1 MLSPAA
7 ASARFVL
14 APAALA
20 GAAGWLRRGAAA
32 SSPVDAH
39 ALQVDVVIRAGR
51 DRASIAYC
59 LAGLC
64 AQTLRPRRLR
74 LVEDAG
80 APRDGTAA
88 IAREFARMHGLWLE
102 IVELHASGG
111 CTGVA
116 ALQANALDGDVLV
129 VLDAR
134 TVLDSPD
141 WLARCVDVLQRDP
154 RAAAACGVRL
164 PLGDADRR
172 RWAMS
177 APFRRW
183 LGGDAWRD
191 PLAPRDAFGRMS
203 RELADLHGECAGL
216 VQQRFVEVGHARL
229 FGGLARI
236 GGAVA
241 YRRRALAAVAASMP
255 GAAVDELS
263 LGAAFARA
271 GLRIVPAAEAIT
283 REHSGRGL
291 AAALRARYRD
301 TQALLGAAV
310 PPAHGAQPARAL
322 RATALDRIAVPLF
335 ALAMLVAGQVAWLAM
350 LMMAEAVAWLA
361 ALVAVAPAPRGPVFA
376 RGLVAA
382 PLRWL
387 DALVDAAAVGA
398 FAWRRLRQRSE
409 WPVAS

>member
-1 MLSPAA
+1 MPSSAA
-7 ASARFVL
+7 VSARFVL
-14 APAALA
+14 APAAIA
-20 GAAGWLRRGAAA
+20 GAAGWLRREA
-32 SSPVDAH
+32 SSRPIDAH
-39 ALQVDVVIRAGR
+39 ALQVDVVIHAGR

-59 LAGLC
+59 LAGLY
-64 AQTLRPRRLR
+64 AQTLRPRRVR
-74 LVEDAG
+74 LVEDAD
-80 APRDGTAA
+80 APRDGTAL
-88 IAREFARMHGLWLE
+88 IAREFARMHGLRLE
-102 IVELHASGG
+102 VVELRSAGG
-111 CTGVA
+111 TAAIA

-141 WLARCVDVLQRDP
+141 WLARCIDALQRDP
-154 RAAAACGVRL
+154 RTAAACGVRL
-164 PLGDADRR
+164 PLGDGDRR

-191 PLAPRDAFGRMS
+191 PLAPRDAFGRLS
-203 RELADLHGECAGL
+203 RELADAHGECTGL
-216 VQQRFVEVGHARL
+216 VQQRFVDVGHARL
-229 FGGLARI
+229 FGGLGRI

-241 YRRRALAAVAASMP
+241 YRRRALAAVAASMH
-255 GAAVDELS
+255 GAVVDERS
-263 LGAAFARA
+263 LGAAFAHA
-271 GLRIVPAAEAIT
+271 GLRVVPAPDAIT

-291 AAALRARYRD
+291 AGALRARFRD
-301 TQALLGAAV
+301 TQALLGAAL
-310 PPAHGAQPARAL
+310 PSARAARPARAL
-322 RATALDRIAVPLF
+322 RAVALDRIAVPAF
-335 ALAMLVAGQVAWLAM
+335 ALALLLAGRAGWLAM
-350 LMMAEAVAWLA
+350 LMVAEAAAWLTV
-361 ALVAVAPAPRGPVFA
+361 LVAVSPASRASTCV